1 MSGYQ
6 ELLDQNILYIMI
18 EKNCKTYS
26 VSMDRSHVYVQTSY
40 MKSMSNCNLKTDAP

>member
-6 ELLDQNILYIMI
+6 EILDQNILYIVI
-18 EKNCKTYS
+18 ENLLTNYIA
-26 VSMDRSHVYVQTSY
+26 MDRSHVHVQTTR